1 MRPIVYC
8 AGTLSAMLDSPQGF
22 MQAAEHALDPVS
34 DTVCEL
40 GDGRQISVRQFL
52 HDLAAA
58 AADWPHTPPELWYAD
73 VMQHCFW
80 SLLHGRP
87 EPVPGEHVDA
97 ETVTFGVLIAMMSAD
112 RGGHHEA
119 ADLCETALA
128 YMETL
133 PAWQDVASTVD
144 PSDAGSH

>member
-1 MRPIVYC
+1 
-8 AGTLSAMLDSPQGF
+8 MLDSQREF
-22 MQAAEHALDPVS
+22 MQMAERALNQVPDVMC
-34 DTVCEL
+34 DL
-40 GDGRQISVRQFL
+40 GDGRQISVREFL

-80 SLLHGRP
+80 SLLGGRP
-87 EPVPGEHVDA
+87 EPVPGEDVDA
-97 ETVTFGVLIAMMSAD
+97 DAVVFGVLIAMTSAD

-128 YMETL
+128 YMKTL
-133 PAWQDVASTVD
+133 PAWQDVDMTI
-144 PSDAGSH
+144 GSSGDGSAQFRLTL